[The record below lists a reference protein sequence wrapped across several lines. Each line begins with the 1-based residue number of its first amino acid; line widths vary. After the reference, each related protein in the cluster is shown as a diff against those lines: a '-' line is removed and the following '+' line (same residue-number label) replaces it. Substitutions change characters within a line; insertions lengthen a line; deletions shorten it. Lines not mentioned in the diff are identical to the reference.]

1 MLFSSPKMDYI
12 EQNCSLSERF
22 GILLSYS
29 WKHWLGSFSK
39 AGGLSMKQLIRKLW
53 VPMCPSLCQ
62 TPRQEQD
69 SGQDCRE
76 AEFSPCQGIFPD
88 KRIDH
93 KISGSEPN
101 AAAQPI
107 HSTLG
112 VSLTIFLLSACLDSL
127 WGPHYYPLSKTQ
139 VRKR

>member
-88 KRIDH
+88 KRICPGKYLQKSMKFPH
-93 KISGSEPN
+93 VGGKQNGGGN
-101 AAAQPI
+101 RQPHDTDI
-107 HSTLG
+107 LE
-112 VSLTIFLLSACLDSL
+112 LF
-127 WGPHYYPLSKTQ
+127 PQ
-139 VRKR
+139 V